1 MNNRLSSLHNTGVIF
16 KSGLL
21 FRNPVLV
28 GALGL
33 FPIVSAATGL
43 KNGVALS
50 VLFLMISVPS
60 ELLFCAIG
68 LLIPKWIRPA
78 AILLVS
84 AVFYI
89 PAFWVLQQWMP
100 STANN
105 LGLAAALM
113 TCNSI
118 LYSRTEEYA
127 PEHIF
132 PAVLADAFGCS
143 FGFAAVVCLVGS
155 VRELWLT
162 RDLWGHGS
170 FYDGIGSGLNLPF
183 AGFLFLGL
191 LSAVVQKI
199 NLRRENVGA

>member
-1 MNNRLSSLHNTGVIF
+1 MNNRLSLHSTGVIF

-43 KNGVALS
+43 KDAVALS
-50 VLFLMISVPS
+50 LLFVMIAVPS
-60 ELLFCAIG
+60 ELLFCAVG

-84 AVFYI
+84 AVLYI

-105 LGLAAALM
+105 LGLAASLM

-132 PAVLADAFGCS
+132 PAVFADAFGCS
-143 FGFAAVVCLVGS
+143 FGFAAVICLVAS

-162 RDLWGHGS
+162 SGLWGQGS
-170 FYDGIGSGLNLPF
+170 YYDGIGSGLNLPF
-183 AGFLFLGL
+183 AGFLLLGL
-191 LSAVVQKI
+191 LSALVQKI
-199 NLRRENVGA
+199 NLRREEAGA